1 MKLAARS
8 LSLTPSFPI
17 AQTVIVPLAAAP
29 WLAPPDAAAP
39 DAPADDPADDA
50 PADCEAP
57 DAPAPEDAAVDAAA
71 DAPAPEDAAAD
82 AAPLPLPPLFD
93 PQLASTNATAA
104 RAAAIR
110 SGRLVVGSTFD
121 VASC

>member
-1 MKLAARS
+1 M
-8 LSLTPSFPI
+8 TPSFPI

-39 DAPADDPADDA
+39 ERRPDDPADDA
-50 PADCEAP
+50 PADARRA

-82 AAPLPLPPLFD
+82 AAPLPV
-93 PQLASTNATAA
+93 TATVRSAA
-104 RAAAIR
+104 RQHQCD
-110 SGRLVVGSTFD
+110 GGEGGGDPEWPLVVGSTFD
-121 VASC
+121 VVSW